1 MAQIKMMRGDSYIVF
16 VNLTQQGYP
25 LTADMV
31 TDVEICVG
39 ENLRKTYS
47 GGEVGYDALRSMW
60 YFRPSQKDTLAMDE
74 GAYEVIVRVKYSPYQ
89 TADVKGISVG
99 RITMLDTH
107 SQEVI

>member
-1 MAQIKMMRGDSYIVF
+1 MALIKMMRGDSYIVF

-47 GGEVGYDALRSMW
+47 GGEVGYDTLRSMW
-60 YFRPSQKDTLAMDE
+60 YFRPSQSETLAFEE
-74 GAYEVIVRVKYSPYQ
+74 GSYDVIVRVKFSPYED
-89 TADVKGISVG
+89 ADVKGFSVG
-99 RITMLDTH
+99 RIIMTNTH
-107 SQEVI
+107 SREVI

>member
-1 MAQIKMMRGDSYIVF
+1 MALIKMMRGDSYIVF

-47 GGEVGYDALRSMW
+47 GGEVGYDTLRSMW
-60 YFRPSQKDTLAMDE
+60 YFRPSQSETLALDE
-74 GAYEVIVRVKYSPYQ
+74 GTYEVIVRVKYSPVQ
-89 TADVKGISVG
+89 DADVKGIPVG